1 MEKDSEKMKI
11 LCIGVGGA
19 GTNVIN
25 RMKDIGVPNAEFLT
39 FGGYSDDYSHP
50 EIPHYNLIE
59 VNEIDSLP
67 NGSGARVFE
76 RLANNVADDIKEV
89 FLYHLNSCKLESDE
103 DGMYSQAMIA
113 QIIKHFHLPNN
124 TVVTDEDVDAIL
136 LRSVDEGDGIYDG
149 DVVTIWKYY
158 KKQNTIQEIVTAH
171 PMADLL
177 WYNPDKKHGV
187 TLGIDSV
194 FVASG
199 AMLVPLNPD
208 VVVVNGTIDKMEV
221 TYTFLVDVDARKAIL
236 LPSNRGC
243 IGFTSEEGLPICLSF
258 RHHANGD
265 PGRYSVVSVYDE
277 KGNLVKEM
285 SFEDYKK
292 DEEL

>member
-1 MEKDSEKMKI
+1 MKECKYWI
-11 LCIGVGGA
+11 VVLLQLCFLSISCGVKGA
-19 GTNVIN
+19 KQVAPAQDHAIV
-25 RMKDIGVPNAEFLT
+25 K
-39 FGGYSDDYSHP
+39 
-50 EIPHYNLIE
+50 
-59 VNEIDSLP
+59 
-67 NGSGARVFE
+67 FE
-76 RLANNVADDIKEV
+76 N
-89 FLYHLNSCKLESDE
+89 DE
-103 DGMYSQAMIA
+103 DGKYSQAMIA

-136 LRSVDEGDGIYDG
+136 LRSVNGRDGVY
-149 DVVTIWKYY
+149 VVTIWKYY
-158 KKQNTIQEIVTAH
+158 KKQNDIQEIVTAH

-187 TLGIDSV
+187 TLGLDSV
-194 FVASG
+194 FAASG

-208 VVVVNGTIDKMEV
+208 VVVVNGTIDKMN
-221 TYTFLVDVDARKAIL
+221 TIYTFIVDKDAGKAIL

-243 IGFTSEEGLPICLSF
+243 VGFTSEEGLPICLSF
-258 RHHANGD
+258 RHHANGE

-292 DEEL
+292 EEK

>member
-1 MEKDSEKMKI
+1 MKECKYWIVVLLQLCFLSISCGEK
-11 LCIGVGGA
+11 GA
-19 GTNVIN
+19 KQVAPAQ
-25 RMKDIGVPNAEFLT
+25 DHAFLK
-39 FGGYSDDYSHP
+39 Y
-50 EIPHYNLIE
+50 
-59 VNEIDSLP
+59 
-67 NGSGARVFE
+67 
-76 RLANNVADDIKEV
+76 
-89 FLYHLNSCKLESDE
+89 DE
-103 DGMYSQAMIA
+103 DGKYSQAMIA

-124 TVVTDEDVDAIL
+124 TVVTDEAVDAIL
-136 LRSVDEGDGIYDG
+136 LRSVDGVDGICGG

-158 KKQNTIQEIVTAH
+158 KKQNDIQEIVTAH

-187 TLGIDSV
+187 MLGIDSV

-221 TYTFLVDVDARKAIL
+221 TYTFLVNVDARKAIL

-258 RHHANGD
+258 RHHANGE

>member
-1 MEKDSEKMKI
+1 MKECKYWIVVLLQLCFLSISCGEKR
-11 LCIGVGGA
+11 
-19 GTNVIN
+19 TNQVAPPQDHAIV
-25 RMKDIGVPNAEFLT
+25 K
-39 FGGYSDDYSHP
+39 
-50 EIPHYNLIE
+50 
-59 VNEIDSLP
+59 
-67 NGSGARVFE
+67 FE
-76 RLANNVADDIKEV
+76 NN
-89 FLYHLNSCKLESDE
+89 E
-103 DGMYSQAMIA
+103 DGKYSQAMIA

-136 LRSVDEGDGIYDG
+136 LRSVDEGDGIYGG

-158 KKQNTIQEIVTAH
+158 KKQNAIQEIVTAH

-187 TLGIDSV
+187 MLGIDSV

-208 VVVVNGTIDKMEV
+208 VVVVNGTIDKMN
-221 TYTFLVDVDARKAIL
+221 TIYTFIVDKDAGKAIL

-243 IGFTSEEGLPICLSF
+243 VGFTSEEGLPICLSF
-258 RHHANGD
+258 RHHANGE

-292 DEEL
+292 DEK

>member
-1 MEKDSEKMKI
+1 
-11 LCIGVGGA
+11 
-19 GTNVIN
+19 
-25 RMKDIGVPNAEFLT
+25 
-39 FGGYSDDYSHP
+39 
-50 EIPHYNLIE
+50 
-59 VNEIDSLP
+59 
-67 NGSGARVFE
+67 
-76 RLANNVADDIKEV
+76 
-89 FLYHLNSCKLESDE
+89 
-103 DGMYSQAMIA
+103 MIA

-136 LRSVDEGDGIYDG
+136 LRSVDGVDGICGG

-158 KKQNTIQEIVTAH
+158 KKQNDIQEIVTAH

-187 TLGIDSV
+187 TIGLDSV
-194 FVASG
+194 FVASE

-208 VVVVNGTIDKMEV
+208 VVVVNGTIDKMN
-221 TYTFLVDVDARKAIL
+221 TIYTFIVDKDAGKSIL

-243 IGFTSEEGLPICLSF
+243 VGFTSEEGLPICLSF
-258 RHHANGD
+258 RHHTNGES
-265 PGRYSVVSVYDE
+265 GRYSVVSVYDE

-292 DEEL
+292 DEK